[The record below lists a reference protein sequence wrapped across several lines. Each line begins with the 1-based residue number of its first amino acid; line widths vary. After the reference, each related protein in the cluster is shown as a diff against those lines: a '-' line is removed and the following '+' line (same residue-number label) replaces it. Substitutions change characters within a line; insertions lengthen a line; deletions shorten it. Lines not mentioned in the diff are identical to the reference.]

1 MIIDSHLHLYPSEV
15 ARDPRGW
22 AATRGE
28 LGWSTCV
35 APAERPSL
43 QGWATVDELLRHM
56 DDAGVDRAILQGWY
70 WQHQATADEQNDW
83 YHRWI
88 QAHPDRLSAFAAVAR
103 PDALALAATRRRLDA
118 GFIGLGELCPQV
130 HQTAFASPEWDALMS
145 LAREYRVPI
154 TLHVSDPVIAPP
166 GPAGK
171 VPPLDEYR
179 ALARRF
185 PEVRFILAHWGGGLP
200 FYELSTRV
208 SRDLQNVLYDTAAS
222 ALLYNKAIYRRVCD
236 VIGPERILWG
246 TDYPLLTHPRR
257 ARKPGFAL
265 DLDDVRTAGLSAHE
279 ETLILGGNAARVFGW
294 A

>member
-1 MIIDSHLHLYPSEV
+1 MIIDSHLHLYSKD
-15 ARDPRGW
+15 AACDPTGW
-22 AATRGE
+22 AAARGE
-28 LGWSTCV
+28 LGWGACV
-35 APAERPSL
+35 APAARPSL
-43 QGWATVDELLRHM
+43 QAWATVDELLYHM
-56 DDAGVDRAILQGWY
+56 DEAGVDRAILQGWY

-83 YHRWI
+83 YQDWI

-103 PDALALAATRRRLDA
+103 PDAPALAATRRRLDA

-130 HQTAFASPEWDALMS
+130 HQTAFASLEWDGLMS
-145 LAREYRVPI
+145 LAREYRVPV
-154 TLHVSDPVIAPP
+154 TLHVSDPIIAPP

-171 VPPLDEYR
+171 TPPLDEYR

-185 PEVRFILAHWGGGLP
+185 PEIRFILAHWGGGLP

-265 DLDDVRTAGLSAHE
+265 DLEDVRTAGLSAHE
-279 ETLILGGNAARVFGW
+279 EALILGGNAARIFGW